1 MKNYSGAGVL
11 PIYILN
17 KIPYIVTF
25 TSSKGIITDAGGKK
39 EYNDS
44 IIYTASRE
52 LFEESAGLIKINE
65 DDLTNNSI
73 YIDLK
78 HNDKYYRSYFIIID
92 NIDIEYYDDNLKKF
106 KKFKF
111 NPFTETHGIKLMR
124 LDNIDIDNNQIKLI
138 SSNNYKLVL
147 APRLNKIIKKILKKY
162 NNLNTFYKQI
172 KKNIGVINLKKNKIN
187 INTYEYDTNKNI
199 KITNITTFLSINIY

>member
-73 YIDLK
+73 YFNLK
-78 HNDKYYRSYFIIID
+78 HNNKYYRSYFIIID

-138 SSNNYKLVL
+138 SINNYKLVL

-172 KKNIGVINLKKNKIN
+172 KKNISVINLKKNKLN
-187 INTYEYDTNKNI
+187 IDTYEYDTNKNI
-199 KITNITTFLSINIY
+199 KITNITTFTV

>member
-1 MKNYSGAGVL
+1 MKNYSGSGVL

-65 DDLTNNSI
+65 DDLTNNSV

-78 HNDKYYRSYFIIID
+78 HNDKYYRSYFIIIND
-92 NIDIEYYDDNLKKF
+92 IDTEYYDDNLKKF

-124 LDNIDIDNNQIKLI
+124 LDNIDIDDNKIKLI
-138 SSNNYKLVL
+138 SNNNYKLVL
-147 APRLNKIIKKILKKY
+147 APRLNSIIKKVLKKY
-162 NNLNTFYKQI
+162 NNLNKFYKQI
-172 KKNIGVINLKKNKIN
+172 KKNINIINLKKNKLN
-187 INTYEYDTNKNI
+187 IDTYEYDTKKNI
-199 KITNITTFLSINIY
+199 KITNITTFISTNIY